1 METEMFRS
9 NGVNT
14 HHSTGVAEG
23 KSGAPSTD
31 SADRLEAEIKARG
44 LQIFEK
50 MDHSTGSVFN
60 KDWWYGR
67 IMDWSMKNETFKVQ
81 MFRFV
86 DVLPY
91 LNTSSE
97 VAKHLKE
104 YFAEGGDSLPS
115 IFNFGLGM
123 GSLAPGLMAGA
134 VKKNVQQMAKMFI
147 TGESPKEALPV
158 LKKSRKNG
166 LCFTVDLLGEST
178 LSEPEAKEYETRYL
192 ELIEDLS
199 KDAESWG
206 HNPVLDEDDR
216 GPLPKV
222 NISVKLT
229 ALYSQIELAAWDES
243 KAILKERLRTIFQ
256 RAVAKNVFVNIDM
269 EQYAYKDLTLEV
281 FKELAEEAEFKSYP
295 HFGIVVQA
303 YLRDSLKD
311 VQSLVNWAKNRGAPV
326 TVRLVKGA
334 YWDYEVIHAQ
344 QHDWPIPVFTQK
356 KESDANYELCSEVL
370 LKGFPFIRLALGS
383 HNVRSIAAALVRAE
397 QFGVPQ
403 KAVEVQ
409 MLYGMAEPIK
419 KSLISQGVRLRE
431 YATVGELIPGMAYL
445 VRRLLENTSNESF
458 LRSKFAE
465 NESPEKLLANPADG
479 LTPSKDRFEKKPDLF
494 YNCAPLDFGTS
505 ADREAMNSAMKKW
518 AVRFPLKYQPYVDGA
533 WVTTGKKLSS
543 FNPSQSSQVVAEIDI
558 ADTALSD
565 RALSSARA
573 AWNSW
578 RFVPASDR
586 AQYLIKLAD
595 LIEKDRVELAALE
608 VYEAGKTWSEADGDI
623 TEAIDFCR
631 YYAKEMLRLSKPTR
645 TGHAPGEL
653 SLYHYQGRGVA
664 LIIAPW
670 NFPLAI
676 LAGMAASALVTGN
689 TVLIKP
695 AEQSSAIA
703 GELMKRLE
711 KLGLPKGVV
720 QFLPGY
726 GEEIGAHLVKHKDID
741 LISFTGSRDVGVQI
755 YAQASLY
762 QPRQRSLKKCLI
774 EMGGKNA
781 IIVDSDA
788 DLDEAVEGILYSA
801 FGFQGQKC
809 SACSRLIVL
818 EGIYDRLLDRLVKA
832 AESIQ
837 QGPATDPKSYLG
849 PVIDQEAFDR
859 ITATIEKAKLKHR
872 LAYQG
877 PVVSGGY
884 YVPPTIFSEV
894 DGASELAQEE
904 IFGPVLAVIKVKDL
918 DEALRAANSTDYA
931 LTGGVFSRS
940 PANIERVKREF
951 EVGNLYINR
960 GNTGAMVERHP
971 FGGFKMSGVGSK
983 TGGPDY
989 LIQFMEPRVITENTL
1004 RRGFAPQAEGDA

>member
-1 METEMFRS
+1 METEMFRAQS
-9 NGVNT
+9 PKTTQPQFSSAIN
-14 HHSTGVAEG
+14 AET
-23 KSGAPSTD
+23 ANLQD
-31 SADRLEAEIKARG
+31 SVEARIQAKG
-44 LQIFEK
+44 QLIFDK

-67 IMDWSMKNETFKVQ
+67 IMDWSMKNEAFKIQ

-104 YFAEGGDSLPS
+104 YFADGGDSLPS

-147 TGESPKEALPV
+147 TGETPQEALPV

-166 LCFTVDLLGEST
+166 LCFTVDLLGEAT

-192 ELIEDLS
+192 ELIEDLT
-199 KDAESWG
+199 KDAASWP
-206 HNPVLDEDDR
+206 HNTKLDEDDR
-216 GPLPKV
+216 GAIPKV

-229 ALYSQIELAAWDES
+229 ALYSQVELAAWHQS
-243 KAILKERLRTIFQ
+243 KQTLKERLRPILKK
-256 RAVAKNVFVNIDM
+256 AVEKNVFVNIDM

-281 FKELAEEAEFKSYP
+281 FKELTSEPEFKAYP
-295 HFGIVVQA
+295 HFGIVIQA
-303 YLRDSLKD
+303 YLRDSFKD
-311 VQSLVNWAKNRGAPV
+311 TQALIDWAKTRGTPV
-326 TVRLVKGA
+326 TIRLVKGA

-344 QHDWPIPVFTQK
+344 QNNWPIPVFTQK
-356 KESDANYELCSEVL
+356 AESDANFERCAKELL
-370 LKGFPFIRLALGS
+370 AHFPFIRLALGS
-383 HNVRSIAAALVRAE
+383 HNVRSIAAAIVWAE
-397 QFGVPQ
+397 DLGLPQ
-403 KAVEVQ
+403 AALEIQ
-409 MLYGMAEPIK
+409 MLYGMADPIK
-419 KSLISQGVRLRE
+419 KSLISQGFRLRE

-465 NESPEKLLANPADG
+465 NESTEKLLADPAHG
-479 LTPSKDRFEKKPDLF
+479 LKPSSAIAEKKSGLF
-494 YNCAPLDFGTS
+494 YNCAPLDFGKAS
-505 ADREAMNSAMKKW
+505 DREGIESAIKKW
-518 AVRFPLKYQPYVDGA
+518 AGQFPLRYQPYVDGK
-533 WVTTGKKLSS
+533 WVSTSQKIFSQ
-543 FNPSQSSQVVAEIDI
+543 NPSAHGQVVAEIEI
-558 ADTALSD
+558 AGTALAD
-565 RALSSARA
+565 QAAVSARK
-573 AWNSW
+573 AWDQW
-578 RFVPASDR
+578 RFVKPEERASYLDR
-586 AQYLIKLAD
+586 LAD
-595 LIEKDRVELAALE
+595 LIEKDRFDLAGLE
-608 VYEAGKTWSEADGDI
+608 VLEAGKTWAEADGDI

-631 YYAKEMLRLSKPTR
+631 YYAREMRRLGSPSR

-676 LAGMAASALVTGN
+676 LTGMAVSALVTGN

-703 GELMKRLE
+703 GELMKRLAQ
-711 KLGLPKGVV
+711 LGLPDGVV
-720 QFLPGY
+720 QFLPGF
-726 GEEIGAHLVKHKDID
+726 GEEIGAQLVKHKDVD
-741 LISFTGSRDVGVQI
+741 LISFTGSRAVGVQI
-755 YAQASLY
+755 YQQASQY
-762 QPRQRSLKKCLI
+762 QPGQRSLKKCLI

-832 AESIQ
+832 AESIH
-837 QGPATDPKSYLG
+837 QGPAMDPKSYLG

-859 ITATIEKAKLKHR
+859 IQAVIEAAKQKHR
-872 LAYQG
+872 LVYQG
-877 PVVSGGY
+877 PKIDGGY
-884 YVPPTIFSEV
+884 FVPPTIFADV
-894 DGASELAQEE
+894 DPSSELAQEE

-918 DEALRAANSTDYA
+918 DEAIRVANSTDYA
-931 LTGGVFSRS
+931 LTGGLFSRS
-940 PANIERVKREF
+940 PANIERVKQEF

-989 LIQFMEPRVITENTL
+989 LIQFMEPRVVTENTL